1 MGYTPWDLK
10 ELDMTEQ
17 PTLSLFTSL
26 PPSTSLEKWL
36 RGFWPPAPSAPT
48 PPPHV
53 ACRAWGPLSYLDQ
66 QSWAAE
72 MSHYLAHGEER
83 AGLRRLKAYLMRC

>member
-10 ELDMTEQ
+10 ESDTTEQ
-17 PTLSLFTSL
+17 PTLFTSL
-26 PPSTSLEKWL
+26 PPSTSLEKRL
-36 RGFWPPAPSAPT
+36 RRLWPRPLPSPT
-48 PPPHV
+48 V

-72 MSHYLAHGEER
+72 MSHHLAHWEER